1 MKVHL
6 FEFQEQALETLR
18 TKVHQASTFASSTNP
33 QAVVFSAPTG
43 SGKTVMMTALF
54 EDILYG
60 TSGFEPQP
68 DAVILW
74 ISDSP
79 ELNEQSKLK
88 IERMSDRIHL
98 LQLETIESTF
108 DRDRLE
114 GGKIYFINT
123 NKLGS
128 GTLLTKPGDGRQ
140 YPIWQ
145 TFTNT
150 AKAIPNRFYVVIDEA
165 HRGMNMRA
173 NAIREAQTLMQ
184 RFLLGHPETGL
195 VKMPMVIGVSAT
207 PKRFMDLL
215 TGANAGHDVKQV
227 VIPADQV
234 RESGLLKDR
243 ILIHHPDNPTS
254 MELTLL
260 QEAASRWAKMAN
272 DWKAYCHEEDEAAVR
287 PILVVQVEDRAG
299 QQSTRTDLA
308 AAISAIEAGI
318 GRPLE
323 PLEPVHALHDE
334 TDLMP
339 GGRRIRKLEASRI
352 QDDLHAGV
360 VFFKTSLS
368 TGWDCPRAEVMMSFR
383 RAEDHTYIAQLL
395 GRMVRTPL
403 ARRIERDAA
412 LNDVHLF
419 LPHFN
424 AGAVQAVIEDLKN
437 VEDVPPT
444 ETGSGRELV
453 ILHRRPGME
462 DLFKALGAT
471 TTYRVNGARAQSHIR
486 RYLGL
491 ARGLTLDGLSEEAW
505 TDAKSKLVTWMNEAI
520 GAMKAAN
527 TFDSEARALDE
538 VALTIRGIQQ
548 GASVAEPLGTYTVE
562 ASDAD
567 IERFF
572 EEAGRRLGNGLHK
585 DYWCAHADQDPR
597 EVKIEAA
604 VLARHGLSMDGLMAK
619 SEAAFNALYDQFKKK
634 IGGLKEV
641 RRAYY
646 ERWRL
651 ASAKPADVPWYLPD
665 TIDFRRK
672 PTDPTY
678 DMHLYLEEGG
688 TFRADLG
695 TWERE
700 VLQEELGNPAV
711 RGWLRNCDRKP
722 WSLEIPYAVAG
733 EIKPM
738 FPDLVVV
745 RQEGEDF
752 AVDILE
758 PHDSSLA
765 DNCDK
770 ARGLAEFAKKHGHQ
784 FGRIE
789 LIRKLRSAAG
799 TEQYYRL
806 DMNRS
811 DVQAKVLL
819 ITTNAQ
825 LNQLFEE
832 LT

>member
-6 FEFQEQALETLR
+6 FEFQEKALEILR
-18 TKVHQASTFASSTNP
+18 TKVHEASNVASSANP

-60 TSGFEPQP
+60 TSGYEPQP

-79 ELNEQSKLK
+79 DLNEQSRIK

-98 LQLETIESTF
+98 LQLETIETTF
-108 DRDRLE
+108 DRERLE
-114 GGKIYFINT
+114 AGKVYFINT
-123 NKLGS
+123 QKLGS
-128 GTLLTKPGDGRQ
+128 ATLLTKPGDGRQ

-150 AKAIPNRFYVVIDEA
+150 AKAIPGRFYVVIDEA
-165 HRGMNMRA
+165 HRGMNMKA
-173 NAIREAQTLMQ
+173 NAIKEAQTLMQ
-184 RFLLGHPETGL
+184 RFLLGHAETGL
-195 VKMPMVIGVSAT
+195 VKMPLVIGVSAT
-207 PKRFMDLL
+207 PKRFMALL
-215 TGANAGHDVKQV
+215 TGVDAGHDVKQV
-227 VIPADQV
+227 LIPPDQV

-260 QEAASRWAKMAN
+260 QEAASRWAKMAD
-272 DWKAYCHEEDEAAVR
+272 DWNAYCHAEEEAPVR

-299 QQSTRTDLA
+299 QQPTRTDLSA
-308 AAISAIEAGI
+308 AVSAIEAGI
-318 GRPLE
+318 GRPLG
-323 PLEPVHALHDE
+323 PLEPIHALHDE
-334 TDLMP
+334 TDLMA

-383 RAEDHTYIAQLL
+383 NAEDHTYIAQLL

-424 AGAVQAVIEDLKN
+424 ASAVQAVIEDLKN

-453 ILHRRPGME
+453 ILHRRPGTE
-462 DLFKALGAT
+462 DLFKALGET
-471 TTYRVNGARAQSHIR
+471 TSYRVNGARAQSHIR

-491 ARGLTLDGLSEEAW
+491 ARGLTMDGLADDAW
-505 TDAKSKLVTWMNEAI
+505 TDAKSNLVGWMNQAVA
-520 GAMKAAN
+520 AMQAAGS
-527 TFDSEARALDE
+527 FESEAKAME
-538 VALTIRGIQQ
+538 AVALTIRGIQP
-548 GASVAEPLGTYTVE
+548 GAAESESLETYTVE
-562 ASDAD
+562 AADAD

-585 DYWCAHADQDPR
+585 DYWCAHADRDPR

-604 VLARHGLSMDGLMAK
+604 VVARHAMSMEGLMAK
-619 SEAAFNALYDQFKKK
+619 CEAAFNALYDQYKKK
-634 IGGLKEV
+634 IGVLKEV

-651 ASAKPADVPWYLPD
+651 ASAKPVDVPWYLPD

-672 PTDPTY
+672 PADPAY
-678 DMHLYLEEGG
+678 DLHLYLEEGG
-688 TFRADLG
+688 TFKADLG

-700 VLQEELGNPAV
+700 VLQEELNNPAV
-711 RGWLRNCDRKP
+711 KGWLRNCDRKP

-738 FPDLVVV
+738 FPDLVIV

-752 AVDILE
+752 VVDILE
-758 PHDSSLA
+758 PHDPSLA

-806 DMNRS
+806 DMNKS
-811 DVQAKVLL
+811 EVQAKVLL

-825 LNQLFEE
+825 LNQLYED
-832 LT
+832 LA